1 METKKTPRANL
12 EVKRSFFLEIG
23 FIVAILIMLV
33 AFGWKTYDMDKIVI
47 PDRISQTEDEDIV
60 DITKQDKPVVPPPV
74 PPVLTTILN
83 IVENNTIVPDA
94 PLIDIDDNPLN
105 PVQPW
110 NPPVQAPDVID
121 DTDEPFIVV
130 EDEPEFP
137 GGEMARRK
145 FLSENIKYPKTASEV
160 GIDGTVHVTFIIEK
174 NGSVTDVRILRGIG
188 GGCDEEAIRVVKAM
202 PNWIPGKQRGKPVR
216 VQFNMPI
223 KFTLAS

>member
-1 METKKTPRANL
+1 METKKSPRANL
-12 EVKRSFFLEIG
+12 EDKRSFFLEIG
-23 FIVAILIMLV
+23 FIAAILLMLV

-47 PDRISQTEDEDIV
+47 PDRDIAKDDGDIV
-60 DITKQDKPVVPPPV
+60 DITKQEKPDLPPPV
-74 PPVLTTILN
+74 PPVVTTILN
-83 IVENNTIVPDA
+83 EVDNNTVVPDA
-94 PLIDIDDNPLN
+94 PPIDIEDNPLR
-105 PVQPW
+105 PAEPW
-110 NPPVQAPDVID
+110 NPPVQAPDVVD

-145 FLSENIKYPKTASEV
+145 FLSENTKYPKTASEV